1 MLKGSRAVYLTF
13 FFLIFCLVGPLWAGE
28 VDTEGRIEAQVA
40 KLVETDQKEVL
51 VSTGVPFSPGML
63 FAEENIAVFDGT
75 GKEIPIAVK
84 VLARWTQ
91 DKSIR
96 SILVQF
102 PYTINHKYAPVTL
115 EWGKKRRTVPDR
127 AIQEVKESMPEGY
140 ILLPAI
146 WLCNSLVVGEQVPM
160 MKGPYVKLS
169 EQNYQFPK
177 YDQNIYNTFPKLSS
191 REYSGDV
198 RQDGYYDVTHVFY
211 QLYVRAGLDE
221 YFKAARRE
229 ALQYRE
235 QILLDGPERG
245 RHKTYKQTRYI
256 YVQAMIDDY
265 LLTGDEKSLQIAR
278 YMAEYLKNNYS
289 PEQAFYP
296 KTAKGFWTEREP
308 AFPFLGI
315 VTYYELTGEKE
326 YLTATDAIMK
336 NLYKTQQQWPGRGG
350 FIHNLY
356 SHDPEEGARPNE
368 YGGSPFM
375 TGLLLEA
382 IVKYHQLT
390 QSEVAKES
398 IYLALDWLIK
408 ECLAPNGNSFIYTT
422 ADSQKG
428 EGHPDLNLLIAQA
441 FGYGYKISGY
451 QNKEYLAIGTR
462 IFEYGINNAY
472 LGDRKHFN
480 QNYRSSGHWLGY
492 IAKK

>member
-1 MLKGSRAVYLTF
+1 MLKNNQPVYLILF
-13 FFLIFCLVGPLWAGE
+13 FVVFYLAMPLWAGE
-28 VDTEGRIEAQVA
+28 VNTENRITAQVA

-51 VSTGVPFSPGML
+51 VSTGIPFAPGIL
-63 FAEENIAVFDGT
+63 FADENIAVLDDLGN
-75 GKEIPIAVK
+75 EIPLAVK
-84 VLARWTQ
+84 VLARWPQ

-115 EWGKKRRTVPDR
+115 EWGRKRKVPDR
-127 AIQEVKESMPEGY
+127 VIQEVRENMPEGY
-140 ILLPAI
+140 ILLPAL

-160 MKGPYVKLS
+160 AKGPYAKLA
-169 EQNYQFPK
+169 EQNYRFPK
-177 YDQNIYNTFPKLSS
+177 YDQNIYNNFPKLNS
-191 REYSGDV
+191 RQHIGDV

-211 QLYVRAGLDE
+211 QLYVRAGTDE

-256 YVQAMIDDY
+256 YLQAMVDDY
-265 LLTGDEKSLQIAR
+265 LLTGDEKSLLIAR
-278 YMAEYLKNNYS
+278 YMAEYLKNNYR
-289 PEQAFYP
+289 PEKAFYP
-296 KTAKGFWTEREP
+296 KTAKGFWTEREA
-308 AFPFLGI
+308 AFPLLGI

-326 YLTATDAIMK
+326 YLAAADAIMN
-336 NLYKTQQQWPGRGG
+336 NLYKTQLQWPGRGG

-375 TGLLLEA
+375 TGLLLEG

-390 QSEVAKES
+390 QSEVAKAS

-408 ECLAPNGNSFIYTT
+408 ECLAPDGNSFIYTT
-422 ADSQKG
+422 ADINKS
-428 EGHPDLNLLIAQA
+428 EGHPDLNLLIAHA

-462 IFEYGINNAY
+462 IFEYGINNAH
-472 LGDRKHFN
+472 LGKRKHFN
-480 QNYRSSGHWLGY
+480 QNYRSSSHFLAY
-492 IAKK
+492 INART